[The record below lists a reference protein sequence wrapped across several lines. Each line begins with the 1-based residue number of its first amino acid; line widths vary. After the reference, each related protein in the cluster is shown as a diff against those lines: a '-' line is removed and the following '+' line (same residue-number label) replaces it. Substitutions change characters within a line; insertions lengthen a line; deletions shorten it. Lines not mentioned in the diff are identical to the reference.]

1 MMGCILARRAV
12 FIVMKPGKKVGAMLF
27 WKFEVVSREA
37 GALEVGAWRFEAR
50 QSFEPL
56 WSSSL
61 ALSTASLQSSFD
73 LRPV

>member
-50 QSFEPL
+50 QSFAPL

-61 ALSTASLQSSFD
+61 ALSTASLQSFFD
-73 LRPV
+73 LRPG